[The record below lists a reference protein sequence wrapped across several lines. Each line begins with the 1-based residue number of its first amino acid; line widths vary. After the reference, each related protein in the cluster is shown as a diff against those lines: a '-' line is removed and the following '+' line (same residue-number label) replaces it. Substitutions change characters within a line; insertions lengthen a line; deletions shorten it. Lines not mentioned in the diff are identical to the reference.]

1 MIFFILS
8 IEQEV
13 LKPQPGPKETSKLPV
28 DMEQM
33 ACKLPGD
40 MDQAASTEPQPCG
53 KSVAST
59 TPPEIV
65 DQLISMARPV
75 SVSAVLEAERG
86 YVEVEANSYGVKS
99 TRMGKPLAPTRR
111 GKPLLLL
118 QTLLTI
124 YCEVRQLC
132 EDNLKVIF

>member
-1 MIFFILS
+1 M
-8 IEQEV
+8 
-13 LKPQPGPKETSKLPV
+13 LPV
-28 DMEQM
+28 DTEQM
-33 ACKLPGD
+33 ACKLPVD
-40 MDQAASTEPQPCG
+40 TEQKASTEPQPYG

-118 QTLLTI
+118 QILLTI
-124 YCEVRQLC
+124 SCEIGQLC
-132 EDNLKVIF
+132 EVQFSYTCKHINVI

>member
-1 MIFFILS
+1 M
-8 IEQEV
+8 
-13 LKPQPGPKETSKLPV
+13 LPV
-28 DMEQM
+28 DTEQM
-33 ACKLPGD
+33 ACKLPVD
-40 MDQAASTEPQPCG
+40 TEQKASTEPQPYG

-118 QTLLTI
+118 QILLTI
-124 YCEVRQLC
+124 SCEIGQLC
-132 EDNLKVIF
+132 EVQFSYTCKHIKVI